1 MNYIPLPSTL
11 SVVDQDLENS
21 VVTIEP
27 CYPGYGTTVG
37 NALRRVLLS
46 SIPGSAVTSF
56 KIKGILHEF
65 SSIDNVKE
73 DVVEMILNIKKLRF
87 KVYSDETVIVKLTA
101 KGDKVVTGADFE
113 KNSEVEVVN
122 PNQPICTLTSKNAE
136 ISMEFKVRK
145 GFGYITVEE
154 REKEKMDVGEIMVDS
169 LFSPIVNVG
178 INLDNV
184 RVGDMTNY
192 DKLTLT
198 ITTDGSILGS
208 EAIKLAADILV
219 KHFTLLSPNQEAEA
233 VAEEAVEPEA
243 EVEEETE
250 QQPEDVAPKKR
261 GRKAKI

>member
-1 MNYIPLPSTL
+1 MNYIPLPSTINV
-11 SVVDQDLENS
+11 SDQDLQNS

-46 SIPGSAVTSF
+46 SIPGAAVTSF
-56 KIKGILHEF
+56 KIKGALHEF
-65 SSIDNVKE
+65 SSLDNVKE

-87 KVYSDETVIVKLTA
+87 KVYSDETVVIKLTA
-101 KGDKVVTGADFE
+101 KGDKVVTGADIE

-122 PNQPICTLTSKNAE
+122 PDQVICTLTSKNAE
-136 ISMEFKVRK
+136 IGMEFKVRK

-154 REKEKMDVGEIMVDS
+154 RDKEKMEVGEIMVDS

-178 INLDNV
+178 INLENV

-192 DKLTLT
+192 DRLTLS

-208 EAIKLAADILV
+208 EAIKIASDILV
-219 KHFTLLSPNQEAEA
+219 KHFTLLLPNQEAVVVNEE
-233 VAEEAVEPEA
+233 VAEEAED
-243 EVEEETE
+243 EVSEE
-250 QQPEDVAPKKR
+250 QPDESAPKKR
-261 GRKAKI
+261 GRKAKV